1 MLLVFGTKAVSKGYE
16 LFHDHLFSIF
26 LVDQEAFFLKLTF
39 SRTNILEYLWEILPQ
54 LSIACEKLLDQF

>member
-39 SRTNILEYLWEILPQ
+39 NRTNILEYLWEILP
-54 LSIACEKLLDQF
+54 